1 MGGAIM
7 KAPARACRMA
17 CATTPSV
24 VFLSAV
30 VSIATTS
37 NAATLGSAGAA
48 EPAKVTIVVFTPPS
62 LGGVFPAIIKQQ
74 KYDIANGVD
83 ISFVERPPD
92 AYAAQFNSG
101 EFKVGG
107 SASVLIL
114 GLGNTRG
121 IKISYLFNLFDYWG
135 TVVTNRSDIKTLA
148 DLKGRQIAAAKGT
161 TNFTVFE
168 WFAQRQ
174 GVEPKSLQ
182 VLNTATPGL
191 LGYALADRAD
201 AVQIWEPA
209 YSMLLAK
216 RPGIH
221 AIDLNVAKVWH
232 DYAGGDFFPNLGV
245 AAHQDWIEQNREL
258 IPHLY
263 RAYRQAAE
271 WVVAHPTEAAPLI
284 APVKED
290 GERKAIADMIRDNS
304 RLAMNLY
311 PASSALKEIEA
322 VYRMGIAVGLFKT
335 LPDATSVYG
344 GKIE

>member
-1 MGGAIM
+1 M
-7 KAPARACRMA
+7 KALALAWGVA
-17 CATTPSV
+17 CAT
-24 VFLSAV
+24 LAC
-30 VSIATTS
+30 
-37 NAATLGSAGAA
+37 NAAAMIFASSAAHAA
-48 EPAKVTIVVFTPPS
+48 DPAKVTIVVFTPPS
-62 LGGVFPAIIKQQ
+62 LGAVFPAIIKQQ

-135 TVVTNRSDIKTLA
+135 TAVTNRADIKTLA
-148 DLKGRQIAAAKGT
+148 DLKGKQIAAAKGT

-168 WFAQRQ
+168 WFAQQQ
-174 GVEPKSLQ
+174 GVDPKALQ

-221 AIDLNVAKVWH
+221 AIDLNIPQVWH
-232 DYAGGDFFPNLGV
+232 AYSGGDLFPNLGV
-245 AAHQDWIEQNREL
+245 AAHQDWVEQNREL
-258 IPHLY
+258 IPRLY
-263 RAYRQAAE
+263 AAYKQAAA
-271 WVVAHPTEAAPLI
+271 WVVAHPAEAAPMV
-284 APVKED
+284 APVKEE

-311 PASSALKEIEA
+311 PASKAAKEIEA
-322 VYRMGIAVGLFKT
+322 VYRMGVAVGLFKT
-335 LPDATSVYG
+335 MPDMATSVYG
-344 GKIE
+344 GKLE

>member
-1 MGGAIM
+1 MT
-7 KAPARACRMA
+7 APARARRTA
-17 CATTPSV
+17 RAKFLIASI
-24 VFLSAV
+24 LSAAMFGT
-30 VSIATTS
+30 SILCS
-37 NAATLGSAGAA
+37 AAVAA
-48 EPAKVTIVVFTPPS
+48 EAAKVTIVVFTPPS
-62 LGGVFPAIIKQQ
+62 LGAVFPAIIKQQ

-83 ISFVERPPD
+83 ISFVERTPD

-121 IKISYLFNLFDYWG
+121 IKISYLFNLFDFWG
-135 TVVTNRSDIKTLA
+135 TAVTNRSDIRTLA

-168 WFAQRQ
+168 WFAQQQ

-221 AIDLNVAKVWH
+221 TIDLNIRKVWH
-232 DYAGGDFFPNLGV
+232 AYAGRRPVPQFGRRRPSGLD
-245 AAHQDWIEQNREL
+245 
-258 IPHLY
+258 
-263 RAYRQAAE
+263 RAKSR
-271 WVVAHPTEAAPLI
+271 
-284 APVKED
+284 
-290 GERKAIADMIRDNS
+290 RDSPALS
-304 RLAMNLY
+304 RLQAGG
-311 PASSALKEIEA
+311 
-322 VYRMGIAVGLFKT
+322 RMGGGASGRSRAAGRPRQGGGRTQGDCRDDPRQFAAGDESLSGQQGHEGDRGG
-335 LPDATSVYG
+335 LPDGHRGRPLQDLARRLIGVRWQA
-344 GKIE
+344 

>member
-1 MGGAIM
+1 M
-7 KAPARACRMA
+7 KALALVCGMA
-17 CATTPSV
+17 CATIPALAIS
-24 VFLSAV
+24 S
-30 VSIATTS
+30 
-37 NAATLGSAGAA
+37 AATLGATPARAA
-48 EPAKVTIVVFTPPS
+48 DPVKVTIVVFTPPS
-62 LGGVFPAIIKQQ
+62 LGAVFPAIIKQQ

-135 TVVTNRSDIKTLA
+135 TAVTNRDDIKTLA

-168 WFAQRQ
+168 WFAQQQ

-209 YSMLLAK
+209 YSMLLGK
-216 RPGIH
+216 RPAIH
-221 AIDLNVAKVWH
+221 TIDLNIAKVWH
-232 DYAGGDFFPNLGV
+232 DYSGGDRFPNLGV
-245 AAHQDWIEQNREL
+245 AAHQDWIDQNRET
-258 IPHLY
+258 IPRLY
-263 RAYRQAAE
+263 AAYKQAAA
-271 WVVAHPTEAAPLI
+271 WVVAHPAEAAPMV

-290 GERKAIADMIRDNS
+290 GERKAIAAMIQDNS

-311 PASSALKEIEA
+311 PASMAMKEIEA

-335 LPDATSVYG
+335 LPDPASVYG
-344 GKIE
+344 GKLE